1 MWSMRWRQRAL
12 VVASILAV
20 LGLGVAAGWS
30 QLAGAHRA
38 EQVHRADRLSQ
49 QRTLASLTGQYLD
62 FTFLATKN
70 AAASH
75 RWSLQP
81 GSRSDRQALQQIVT
95 TSSLTSYGAVVAS
108 LVGTPLAAYPSASA
122 IPPITDPGYT
132 TLRADLMAGKPGLSN
147 LMTVRGVP
155 VVAFAVPIN
164 RHGSPAA
171 LLVVYANARTWP
183 LQGYTAKLRIAA
195 GTDSY
200 VVDDTGRAV
209 AAGNPREIG
218 QIPAALRGHLNPTNS
233 GIATTHT
240 GRGDSVVSYAPA
252 TLGWAAATAQPQD
265 AYSGGL
271 SSSWRTNRIILV
283 ILLTLAVMLLVL
295 FHQRRQS
302 VLRRLADERLYDPLT
317 GLAQRRLF
325 DIRMHAAVAR
335 HRRNG
340 TPLSLLYCDV
350 DQFKSVNDRYGHNV
364 GDQFLRGIAT
374 RLRESVREDDLAV
387 RLGGDEFVVVLEDI
401 DSDALRDVVSRLT
414 RNLEAPMTV
423 NGRTID
429 PHVSVGGAVLT
440 EPNRAAELLHE
451 ADLAMYH
458 AKSNGVRD
466 GVIVTVGQTLH
477 GQEPAPVPAQPSSR
491 TSV

>member
-1 MWSMRWRQRAL
+1 MGSMRWRQRAL
-12 VVASILAV
+12 VVASVLAV
-20 LGLGVAAGWS
+20 LVLGVAAGWS

-49 QRTLASLTGQYLD
+49 QRTLASLTGQYLN

-70 AAASH
+70 AADS
-75 RWSLQP
+75 RNWSLQP
-81 GSRSDRQALQQIVT
+81 GSRSDQRALRQLVT
-95 TSSLTSYGAVVAS
+95 TSPLTSYGAVVAS
-108 LVGTPLAAYPSASA
+108 LVGNPLAAYPSASA
-122 IPPITDPGYT
+122 VPPSSDPGYT
-132 TLRADLMAGKPGLSN
+132 AMRADLLAGKPGLSN
-147 LMTVRGVP
+147 LMIVHGVP

-171 LLVVYANARTWP
+171 LLLVYANARTWP

-200 VVDDTGRAV
+200 VVDGTGRAV
-209 AAGNPREIG
+209 AAGNPSEVGR
-218 QIPAALRGHLNPTNS
+218 IPPALRGHLHPARAGVLTTRS
-233 GIATTHT
+233 G
-240 GRGDSVVSYAPA
+240 GENRVVSYAPA
-252 TLGWAAATAQPQD
+252 TLGWAAATTQP
-265 AYSGGL
+265 ANSYSGGL
-271 SSSWRTNRIILV
+271 SSSWRANRIILV
-283 ILLTLAVMLLVL
+283 VLLTFAVMLLLL

-302 VLRRLADERLYDPLT
+302 LLRRLADERLYDPLT

-364 GDQFLRGIAT
+364 GDQFLRGIAV
-374 RLRESVREDDLAV
+374 RIRESVREDDLAV

-401 DSDALRDVVSRLT
+401 DRDALSEVVGRLT

-423 NGRTID
+423 NGRTLS
-429 PHVSVGGAVLT
+429 PQVSVGGAVLT
-440 EPNRAAELLHE
+440 EPNRASDLLHE
-451 ADLAMYH
+451 ADLAMYR
-458 AKSNGVRD
+458 AKATGARD
-466 GVIVTVGQTLH
+466 GVVVTVG
-477 GQEPAPVPAQPSSR
+477 ESSPAGDLPPARRPAAR
-491 TSV
+491 TTV